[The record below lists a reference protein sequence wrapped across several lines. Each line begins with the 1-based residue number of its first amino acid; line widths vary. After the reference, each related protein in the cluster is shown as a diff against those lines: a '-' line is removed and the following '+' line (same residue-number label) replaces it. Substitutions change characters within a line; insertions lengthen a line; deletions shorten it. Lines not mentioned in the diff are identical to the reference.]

1 MLLRFATGARLCSGW
16 TVRETVARLTGE
28 LEAAAV
34 PEPDTSASLIVAHLM
49 NENNTEKLST
59 ELASQGC
66 LSIFNFLYQIFSLVS
81 LCLMIG
87 IIMFIR
93 ERHHCHHFLCR

>member
-1 MLLRFATGARLCSGW
+1 MLLRFAMGARLCSGW

-66 LSIFNFLYQIFSLVS
+66 ISISNFLYHNALADIFARLSLPYDRNYHV
-81 LCLMIG
+81 
-87 IIMFIR
+87 
-93 ERHHCHHFLCR
+93 